1 MKFAHC
7 LLSSDDKKTSSVNWG
22 KFISFGVKVEVKVN
36 VDLYSAL
43 SWTHL

>member
-1 MKFAHC
+1 VAMAVGFTGN
-7 LLSSDDKKTSSVNWG
+7 L
-22 KFISFGVKVEVKVN
+22 VKVS